1 MRADRGATL
10 LVTVALL
17 TLISLSTSAL
27 VHLGGVLMDHA
38 RVRTAA
44 EATALA
50 AVVWQVTPDNRAE
63 LADLLARYGS
73 ELIHLEVRAP
83 HDVMNEVMNDVMSDA
98 LNDAINGPANDPL
111 IDREVVAA
119 EVTVRRGRAQATARA
134 MARETP
140 LPTMDP

>member
-63 LADLLARYGS
+63 LADLVARYGS

-83 HDVMNEVMNDVMSDA
+83 HYVINDVMSDA
-98 LNDAINGPANDPL
+98 LNDAFNGPANDPL

-119 EVTVRRGRAQATARA
+119 EVTVRRGRVQATARA

-140 LPTMDP
+140 LPTMAP